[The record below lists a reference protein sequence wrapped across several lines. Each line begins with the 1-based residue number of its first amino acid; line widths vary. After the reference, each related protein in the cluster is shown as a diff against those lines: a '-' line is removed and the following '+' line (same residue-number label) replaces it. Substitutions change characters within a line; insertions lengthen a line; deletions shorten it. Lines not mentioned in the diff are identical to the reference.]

1 MADFIPNTLRTA
13 FQDLAHTQKTKTAST
28 QPLALPS
35 KPISQPHLFKQKA
48 PTQYLQEKEAPTQTT
63 GMGLRN
69 LLTHGLGLG
78 PKHDDFALLS
88 AAHPSSQDTSQP
100 HFSEAFTIGSTELV
114 YNHASPHPTEGDPSN
129 IDPIDFNP
137 DLLDDV
143 STSAPMQTP
152 PVCTDVKTCTP
163 GSVRPPIYTFAF
175 PPSKMV
181 PFPEERTL
189 KGPLAANTNWLNKLE
204 QSHRGYDLES
214 FHNGIPFGA
223 LQSALG
229 KSDKNGDS
237 QLNLDE
243 ARQAGVITAS
253 QANTL
258 KQLARTH
265 QLMPADPK
273 QIDAVALGRSLQAQ
287 GVSLPT
293 DLTNALSD
301 LEILNHYLGQKDI
314 APEEII
320 LQADPKARDTHKTTI
335 SMKEYATNTVEQ
347 NPQTK
352 EQYRAAK
359 LEYLNLKQEVGKLE
373 RDFNN
378 ATRTLAG
385 AREKLERLQQRAPN
399 DPRIP
404 AQQAKIDSD
413 QAALEQKRQALEA
426 KQTALVEKGQVSVEG
441 VYAKGGTVVKRY
453 IVGPQTP
460 EQKSDLFGDIYQRR
474 PQEGVTDGYKHDN
487 VGCAAKTDLLHTL
500 ILGREIN
507 VQKMLTLTENGE
519 QGSKD
524 YGPVKVTHTPGTRT
538 TPFSKDKHN
547 PADPTKPQEENLQ
560 AMFDQDVL
568 KPGMVLFIN
577 TNANMRLEG
586 ESDDMGSKPFGSSDR
601 HWFTYMGKS
610 GDTPIFL
617 DNTGTQYTLQ
627 QMITHY
633 RVGREDNVGTPT
645 VLHTVFDFYP
655 TEAERDKFK
664 AFAQKLLGNTLH

>member
-1 MADFIPNTLRTA
+1 
-13 FQDLAHTQKTKTAST
+13 
-28 QPLALPS
+28 
-35 KPISQPHLFKQKA
+35 
-48 PTQYLQEKEAPTQTT
+48 
-63 GMGLRN
+63 
-69 LLTHGLGLG
+69 
-78 PKHDDFALLS
+78 
-88 AAHPSSQDTSQP
+88 
-100 HFSEAFTIGSTELV
+100 
-114 YNHASPHPTEGDPSN
+114 
-129 IDPIDFNP
+129 
-137 DLLDDV
+137 
-143 STSAPMQTP
+143 
-152 PVCTDVKTCTP
+152 
-163 GSVRPPIYTFAF
+163 
-175 PPSKMV
+175 MV

-204 QSHRGYDLES
+204 KSHRGYNLES

-223 LQSALG
+223 LKSALG

-243 ARQAGVITAS
+243 ARHAGVLTRSQAG
-253 QANTL
+253 TL

-273 QIDAVALGRSLQAQ
+273 QINAVDLGRSLQAQ
-287 GVSLPT
+287 GVSLPE

-301 LEILNHYLGQKDI
+301 LEVLNHYLGQTNI
-314 APEEII
+314 APEEIV
-320 LQADPKARDTHKTTI
+320 LQADPQARDTRTTTI
-335 SMKEYATNTVEQ
+335 PMKEYATNTIEQ

-352 EQYRAAK
+352 EQHRAAK
-359 LEYLNLKQEVGKLE
+359 LEYLNLKREIGKLE
-373 RDFNN
+373 HEIKTF
-378 ATRTLAG
+378 TRGLESAGKTL
-385 AREKLERLQQRAPN
+385 EHLKQRAPN

-413 QAALEQKRQALEA
+413 QVTLTQKRETLAE
-426 KQTALVEKGQVSVEG
+426 KQTALVEKGMVSVEG
-441 VYAKGGTVVKRY
+441 VYEKGGTVVERY
-453 IVGPQTP
+453 VVGAQTP

-474 PQEGVTDGYKHDN
+474 PQEGTDGYKHDN
-487 VGCAAKTDLLHTL
+487 IGCAAKTDLLHTL
-500 ILGREIN
+500 VLGREIN
-507 VQKMLTLTENGE
+507 VQKMLTLTEKGG
-519 QGSKD
+519 QGSEH

-560 AMFDQDVL
+560 AMFDQDVI

-577 TNANMRLEG
+577 TNSDMRLEG

-627 QMITHY
+627 QMISHY